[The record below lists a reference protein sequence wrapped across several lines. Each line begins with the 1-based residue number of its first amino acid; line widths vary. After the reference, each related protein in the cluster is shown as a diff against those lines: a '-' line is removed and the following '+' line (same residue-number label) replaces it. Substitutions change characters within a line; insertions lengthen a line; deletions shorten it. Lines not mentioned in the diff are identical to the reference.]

1 MSIPDADNMIHA
13 LLEFLPYTPYPSQM
27 DTIKSLCNFVEHRQH
42 SDTFILNGYAGT
54 GKTSIT
60 GALVKAS
67 FKRKIPVVLLA
78 PTGRA
83 AKVFSSFA
91 GHQAYTIHKK
101 IFRGNSLDPSNNKF
115 YLAPNQLKDA
125 LFIIDEA
132 SMIADSAPG
141 EPALLDLLVR
151 HVYSSP
157 GCNAI
162 FIGDTAQLPPVGQI
176 TSPAMNPR
184 SLHALGLNPYE
195 ATLYE
200 PARQHAESGI
210 LFNANRIRGDMDRE
224 DRPVPRLAA
233 TGFRDVEVVSSRD
246 LADYISTSWSVV
258 GIEDTIIITRS
269 NRRAYQYNMGVR
281 AMVNFAEEELETGD
295 RLIIAKNNYFWT
307 KDVPGIDFLA
317 NGEPVNVEWVGI
329 TKKKHGLRFAEVELS
344 LSGEENYVSAI
355 LMLDS
360 LSADGP
366 QMSRVAMQELYKKV
380 CGGENAS
387 ISESFKAATTNPYL
401 NSLQAK
407 YAYCVTCHKAQG
419 GQWKHVYIDLGGIPP
434 DAYEE
439 KDFYRW
445 LYTAITRASEK
456 VFFINPGFK
465 IE

>member
-1 MSIPDADNMIHA
+1 MSIPSEDNMVKT
-13 LLEFLPYTPYPSQM
+13 LLELLPYSPYPSQM
-27 DTIKSLCNFVEHRQH
+27 DTIKALCDFVEHRSH
-42 SDTFILNGYAGT
+42 NDTFVLNGYAGT

-60 GALVKAS
+60 GALVRALR
-67 FKRKIPVVLLA
+67 RKKVPVVLLA

-83 AKVFSSFA
+83 AKVFSAFA
-91 GHQAYTIHKK
+91 GTTAYTIHKK

-151 HVYSSP
+151 HVYSAP

-162 FIGDTAQLPPVGQI
+162 FIGDTSQLPPVGQLS
-176 TSPAMNPR
+176 SPAMDMSRLR
-184 SLHALGLNPYE
+184 SLGLNPVE

-200 PARQHAESGI
+200 PARQHSQSGI
-210 LFNANRIRGDMDRE
+210 LFNANRIRGDMERE
-224 DRPVPRLAA
+224 DRSLPRLAS

-246 LADYISTSWSVV
+246 LADYISTSWSRV
-258 GIEDTIIITRS
+258 GVEDTIIITRS
-269 NRRAYQYNMGVR
+269 NKRAYQYNMGVR
-281 AMVNFAEEELETGD
+281 TMVNFAEEELESGD

-317 NGEPVNVEWVGI
+317 NGEPVNVEWMGVQMR
-329 TKKKHGLRFAEVELS
+329 KYGLRFAEVELT
-344 LSGEENYVSAI
+344 LAGEENVVTAV

-360 LSADGP
+360 LSAEGP
-366 QMSRVAMQELYKKV
+366 QMSRAAMQELYKKV
-380 CGGENAS
+380 CGGENAT

-401 NSLQAK
+401 NALQAK

-434 DAYEE
+434 DAYKE